1 MREFAHDQTAALLKK
16 FAVQVNRAARAGEA
30 DAIHDLRVSIRRLSR
45 CLRVF
50 SQFYAGHGWKK
61 MRRRLKDLMDA
72 CGNVRDRD
80 IAIELLTKAGFPA
93 TSIVVRRLTLDRA
106 EAQQELL
113 TLLRRWKGH
122 GAARKWRTQLGF

>member
-1 MREFAHDQTAALLKK
+1 MREFAHAQTAILLRK
-16 FAVQVNRAARAGEA
+16 FVIQVNRAERSGDA

-50 SQFYAGHGWKK
+50 SQFYPGHGWKK

-80 IAIELLTKAGFPA
+80 VAIELLAKANFPPN
-93 TSIVVRRLTLDRA
+93 SIVVSRLSLDRA
-106 EAQQELL
+106 EALQELL
-113 TLLRRWKGH
+113 ALLRRWKGR
-122 GAARKWRTQLGF
+122 GTSRKWRAQLGI